1 MKLDELEKFAKDMIK
16 AIKKMRKR
24 EDHQKIDVIAIGI
37 KDGKFDMKYNL
48 LKEEQVDED

>member
-24 EDHQKIDVIAIGI
+24 EDHQKVDVIAIGI
-37 KDGKFDMKYNL
+37 KDGKFKMEYNL
-48 LKEEQVDED
+48 LEEEQVDED

>member
-24 EDHQKIDVIAIGI
+24 EDHQKIDVVAIGI
-37 KDGKFDMKYNL
+37 KDGKFNMEYNL
-48 LKEEQVDED
+48 LEEEQVDED